1 MRITHIFAAAALAF
15 APQALGQIN
24 WQIRDAG
31 IAGDLNQVIYSSGA
45 FYAAGA
51 GVWKSLDGS
60 VWTMV
65 SSFNSPGFK
74 IATVGGGVLFIYQDR
89 YWPPSK
95 SPVDLGAYSQGG
107 SVNIAY
113 MNGIAL
119 VSGLLL
125 ASGSPNVGRWLDS
138 TSKIEIITKVPW
150 LSSSSWVIAAESEFL
165 LGVDGVIYASPDG
178 LDWTLRNRSGV
189 TKPTPWKG
197 VLYASNKLSKDSGRT
212 WENRSAYHLPTAF
225 GDGYLVTKLNA
236 GMVTTST
243 DAITWTPRETGNIK
257 EINDV
262 AFGGRTFVAVGAKG
276 GVITSSSAANPPPP
290 VIAPQLTITPAV
302 MIKWPSTAGLYYQ
315 PEASADLKAW
325 NPFGTAIPGTG
336 AEITRSFEVT
346 GTRRYFRLVVR

>member
-1 MRITHIFAAAALAF
+1 MHASHIFTAASLIF
-15 APQALGQIN
+15 MPQAWGQIN

-60 VWTMV
+60 VWTTV
-65 SSFNSPGFK
+65 SDFNAPGFK
-74 IATVGGGVLFIYQDR
+74 IAAVGGGVLFIFQDR

-95 SPVDLGAYSQGG
+95 PPVDLGAYAQGSG
-107 SVNIAY
+107 VNIAY
-113 MNGIAL
+113 LNGIA
-119 VSGLLL
+119 VISGLTKDS
-125 ASGSPNVGRWLDS
+125 APNVGRWLDS
-138 TSKIEIITKVPW
+138 TSKVEIIKKIPW
-150 LSSSSWVIAAESEFL
+150 ISYYSSWVIATESEFL

-189 TKPTPWKG
+189 TKPTLWKG

-243 DAITWTPRETGNIK
+243 DAITWTPRETGSIK

-262 AFGGRTFVAVGAKG
+262 AFGGKTFVAVGAKG
-276 GVITSSSAANPPPP
+276 GIITSSSAANPPPP
-290 VIAPQLTITPAV
+290 VIAPQITVAPAV
-302 MIKWPSTAGLYYQ
+302 MMKWPSTAGLYYQ
-315 PEASADLKAW
+315 PEASADLRAW